1 MATFQEETLGIAMAG
16 ELTVFT
22 LIGHLK
28 AKGILSKDETVEI
41 YERTLVA
48 LESYPKHE
56 AALAVARQ
64 TLDQMAT
71 IAQRA
76 PQGVPP
82 PWRAN
87 S

>member
-1 MATFQEETLGIAMAG
+1 MPTYEEETLGIALAG

-28 AKGILSKDETVEI
+28 AKGILSKEETVEI

-48 LESYPKHE
+48 LESYPKYE
-56 AALAVARQ
+56 ASLAVARE

-71 IAQRA
+71 VAQRA
-76 PQGVPP
+76 PKGVPP
-82 PWRAN
+82 PWSAI